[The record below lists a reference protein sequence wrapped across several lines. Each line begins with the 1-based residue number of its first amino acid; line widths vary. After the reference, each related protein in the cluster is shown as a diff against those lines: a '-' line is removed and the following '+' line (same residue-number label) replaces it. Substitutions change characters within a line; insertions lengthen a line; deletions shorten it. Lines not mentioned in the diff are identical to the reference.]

1 MANKYPNSE
10 LTPAN
15 TDDALEGPQRIRE
28 IKQAY
33 NERLSRDH
41 IIGGVTS
48 PDVIAQGAD
57 SADSGYHRRLT
68 IKEETAAKGNE
79 ADARLNGSNTG
90 INDSTTAKMA
100 EIWVEKHSGTSD
112 ETSICFIGTEGAG
125 NHRYVATTT
134 QTQTLTNKTLT
145 APTINDPTL
154 SGGSGS
160 IDGIAIGTRAADP
173 SASPAVTAGAAAGK
187 FTTLEST
194 GNTTIGDADTDT
206 LILKA
211 ATSGLSSDAS
221 GHAGANKFYAGLA
234 GEVRMFAGGSAPS
247 GWLLCDGS
255 QYAKSD
261 KAELY
266 AVIGDVYNAPSNN
279 INSGEYANYIASS
292 SYFRVPDM
300 RGRIPIGAGTGKASH
315 TTAGADGLHPSETLT
330 ARTLGDYGADET
342 HTLSAGE
349 SGAGPHYHTTVPDA
363 HTHTFDKF
371 TNYDNS
377 TTSLS
382 AAGQQVGSFYFSP
395 RYQDNDAT
403 TDAST
408 STITAGE
415 ELNVTGT
422 LETSAQ
428 GSDSDATFRLNKT
441 NLNTGVPAASAHT
454 QMQPF
459 LVMNYIIKY

>member
-10 LTPAN
+10 ATPAN

-57 SADSGYHRRLT
+57 SNDSGYHRRLT
-68 IKEETAAKGNE
+68 IKEETSAKGSE
-79 ADARLNGSNTG
+79 ANTRLNGSNTG

-100 EIWVEKHSGTSD
+100 EVWVEKHSGTGD

-134 QTQTLTNKTLT
+134 QTQTFTNKTLT
-145 APTINDPTL
+145 APVINDATL

-160 IDGIAIGTRAADP
+160 INGVSIGTRAAD
-173 SASPAVTAGAAAGK
+173 AGADPAVTAGAAAGK

-194 GNTTIGDADTDT
+194 GNTIIGGADTDT
-206 LILKA
+206 LVLKA
-211 ATSGLSSDAS
+211 ATSGLSSDES
-221 GHAGANKFYAGLA
+221 GYAGANKFYAGLA

-247 GWLLCDGS
+247 GWLLCDGA

-266 AVIGDVYNAPSNN
+266 AIIGDIYNAPSNSTS
-279 INSGEYANYIASS
+279 SGTYANYIANSS
-292 SYFRVPDM
+292 HFRVPDM
-300 RGRIPIGAGTGKASH
+300 RGRIPIGAGTGKASY

-342 HTLSAGE
+342 HKLTAGE
-349 SGAGPHYHTTVPDA
+349 SGAGPHYHPVNLQDDGHRHSLGSDAGFDLTTQAYRYND
-363 HTHTFDKF
+363 HEYRKES
-371 TNYDNS
+371 TND
-377 TTSLS
+377 
-382 AAGQQVGSFYFSP
+382 
-395 RYQDNDAT
+395 RYT
-403 TDAST
+403 
-408 STITAGE
+408 E
-415 ELNVTGT
+415 TGT
-422 LETSAQ
+422 TGLYAKANASLDTTEADETNSGA
-428 GSDSDATFRLNKT
+428 FRNNKT
-441 NLNTGVPAASAHT
+441 NLNTGVKAASSHT

>member
-194 GNTTIGDADTDT
+194 GNTTIGGADTDT
-206 LILKA
+206 LVLKA

-266 AVIGDVYNAPSNN
+266 AVILDLYNAPSNN

-300 RGRIPIGAGTGKASH
+300 RGRIPIGAGTGMASH

-349 SGAGPHYHTTVPDA
+349 SGAGPHYHPVH
-363 HTHTFDKF
+363 HTDPGHNHSMHFAGGSGGNANDYYFNSRAPNTDPI
-371 TNYDNS
+371 NYPYIQNAV
-377 TTSLS
+377 TGILIK
-382 AAGQQVGSFYFSP
+382 
-395 RYQDNDAT
+395 AT
-403 TDAST
+403 H
-408 STITAGE
+408 
-415 ELNVTGT
+415 ELNVQGT
-422 LETSAQ
+422 TETSAQ
-428 GSDSDATFRLNKT
+428 GDASDDSFRTDKT
-441 NLNTGVPAASAHT
+441 NLNTAVPAASAHT

>member
-194 GNTTIGDADTDT
+194 GNTTIGGADTDT

-234 GEVRMFAGGSAPS
+234 GEVRMFAGSSLPS
-247 GWLLCDGS
+247 GWLWCNGA
-255 QYAKSD
+255 QYIRVD
-261 KAELY
+261 YAELY
-266 AVIGDVYNAPSNN
+266 AIIGLTYSDG
-279 INSGEYANYIASS
+279 IGSGGNTISS
-292 SYFRVPDM
+292 TSYFRVPNLS
-300 RGRIPIGAGTGKASH
+300 GRIPIGSGTGLQTDGAELKA
-315 TTAGADGLHPSETLT
+315 DTLT

-349 SGAGPHYHTTVPDA
+349 SGAGPHYHAVPVTDPGHNHSLGSDAGFDVDPQAYRYNDHEYRKDSSNDRYSENNTTGIQVKANAPI
-363 HTHTFDKF
+363 
-371 TNYDNS
+371 N
-377 TTSLS
+377 TTSEP
-382 AAGQQVGSFYFSP
+382 AV
-395 RYQDNDAT
+395 
-403 TDAST
+403 
-408 STITAGE
+408 
-415 ELNVTGT
+415 
-422 LETSAQ
+422 
-428 GSDSDATFRLNKT
+428 DSDAFRTGKS
-441 NLNTGVPAASAHT
+441 NLNPAVSAVSGHT

>member
-10 LTPAN
+10 ATPAN

-57 SADSGYHRRLT
+57 SNDSGYHRRLT
-68 IKEETAAKGNE
+68 IKEETSAKGSE
-79 ADARLNGSNTG
+79 ANTRLNGSNTG

-100 EIWVEKHSGTSD
+100 EVWVEKHSGTGD

-145 APTINDPTL
+145 APVINDATL

-160 IDGIAIGTRAADP
+160 INGVAIGTRAAD
-173 SASPAVTAGAAAGK
+173 AGADPAVTAGAAAGK

-194 GNTTIGDADTDT
+194 GNTIIGGADTDT
-206 LILKA
+206 LVLKA
-211 ATSGLSSDAS
+211 ATSGLSSDES
-221 GHAGANKFYAGLA
+221 GYAGANKFYAGLA

-255 QYAKSD
+255 QYVKAD

-266 AVIGDVYNAPSNN
+266 AVIGDIYNAPGNSV
-279 INSGEYANYIASS
+279 NSGSYANYIASS

-300 RGRIPIGAGTGKASH
+300 RGRIPIGAGTGKASY

-342 HTLSAGE
+342 HKLTAGE
-349 SGAGPHYHTTVPDA
+349 SGAGPHYHAVDPQA
-363 HTHTFDKF
+363 HTHGVATFTDYNPDQF
-371 TNYDNS
+371 STRNGITNSFFATNGS
-377 TTSLS
+377 TTGWRADPVYDTTSVTTTIKASGSL
-382 AAGQQVGSFYFSP
+382 
-395 RYQDNDAT
+395 DT
-403 TDAST
+403 TEADETNSNAFRVDKT
-408 STITAGE
+408 D
-415 ELNVTGT
+415 LN
-422 LETSAQ
+422 S
-428 GSDSDATFRLNKT
+428 
-441 NLNTGVPAASAHT
+441 GVKAASSHT